1 MQEKAPSTPQQQP
14 GSRSQLN
21 KKSNVIFLK
30 IAGGPLRAYSLLKH
44 IGRSSGKEFATP
56 LTAYPLGDGFV
67 IALLYGNA
75 TKVNW
80 CHNVMASGKCIIKT
94 HGQEYVLG
102 RPEIISAAQALPA
115 YPPLFRWVYQSR
127 DIQQFLWVHSIPI

>member
-1 MQEKAPSTPQQQP
+1 MQEKAPGTPQQQS

-21 KKSNVIFLK
+21 KRSNEIFLK

-44 IGRSSGKEFATP
+44 IGRSSGKEYETP

-67 IALLYGNA
+67 IALLYGDT

-80 CHNVMASGKCIIKT
+80 CRNVMAAGKCIIKT
-94 HGQEYVLG
+94 RGQEYVLG

-115 YPPLFRWVYQSR
+115 YPPLFRLVYKSR
-127 DIQQFLWVHSIPI
+127 DIQQFLWVHRMPI